1 MGNNFASIGRRRAIA
16 LLGGTAAA
24 LTWGSPALAD
34 DRLTDRFGIFYF
46 FAQTCGVCKQQSPVL
61 REFADRSAITVVAV
75 SEDGGMTPEFPH
87 YRVDT
92 GQRARMGLAGNTT
105 PTIALFDTR
114 THRVVE
120 IAEGFIDEADL
131 ARRIAAAARTLAGEG
146 A

>member
-1 MGNNFASIGRRRAIA
+1 MEHTSIGRRRAIQ
-16 LLGGTAAA
+16 LLGGAAAA
-24 LTWGSPALAD
+24 LTWGNPALAD

-61 REFADRSAITVVAV
+61 RAFAERSAMTVVAV

-131 ARRIAAAARTLAGEG
+131 ARRITAAARTLAGEG

>member
-1 MGNNFASIGRRRAIA
+1 METFALGRRRLIQ
-16 LLGGTAAA
+16 LLGGAAA
-24 LTWGSPALAD
+24 TFAWARPALAD

-61 REFADRSAITVVAV
+61 RAFADRSAMTVVAV
-75 SEDGGMTPEFPH
+75 SEDGGMSTEFPD

-114 THRVVE
+114 TRRVVE
-120 IAEGFIDEADL
+120 ISEGFVDEAEL
-131 ARRIAAAARTLAGEG
+131 ARRITAAARALAGGG

>member
-1 MGNNFASIGRRRAIA
+1 MNPMHFARRDAIRMF
-16 LLGGTAAA
+16 GGTAAA
-24 LTWGSPALAD
+24 FTLPCQAWAE

-46 FAQTCGVCKQQSPVL
+46 FAQTCAVCKEQSPVL
-61 REFADRSAITVVAV
+61 RAYADHSAMTVVAV
-75 SEDGGMTPEFPH
+75 SEDGGTSAEFPH

-120 IAEGFIDEADL
+120 IAQGFIDEADL
-131 ARRIAAAARTLAGEG
+131 ARRITAAARALAGGG

>member
-1 MGNNFASIGRRRAIA
+1 MGNTSTDRRRAIQI
-16 LLGGTAAA
+16 LGGAAA
-24 LTWGSPALAD
+24 AFAWARPALAD
-34 DRLTDRFGIFYF
+34 GRLTDRFGIFYF

-61 REFADRSAITVVAV
+61 RAFAERSAMTVVAV

-120 IAEGFIDEADL
+120 IAEGIIDEADL
-131 ARRIAAAARTLAGEG
+131 ARRITAAARALAREG

>member
-1 MGNNFASIGRRRAIA
+1 MGTFALGRRRLIQ

-24 LTWGSPALAD
+24 LAWVRPALAD

-61 REFADRSAITVVAV
+61 RAFADRSAMTVVAV
-75 SEDGGMTPEFPH
+75 SEDGGMSAEFPH

-114 THRVVE
+114 TRRVVE
-120 IAEGFIDEADL
+120 ISEGFVDEAEL
-131 ARRIAAAARTLAGEG
+131 ARRITAAARALSGGG

>member
-1 MGNNFASIGRRRAIA
+1 MGNSSIGRRRAIQF
-16 LLGGTAAA
+16 LGGAAA
-24 LTWGSPALAD
+24 AFAWARPALAD
-34 DRLTDRFGIFYF
+34 GRMTDRFGIFYF

-61 REFADRSAITVVAV
+61 RAFAERSAITVVAV

-131 ARRIAAAARTLAGEG
+131 ARRITAAARTLAGEG